1 MESKITYEEATKQ
14 IEEILMRLRNN
25 EISVD
30 DLSKEVK
37 RATELITLCRNKLTT
52 AEADLKKILE

>member
-1 MESKITYEEATKQ
+1 MENKITYEEATKQ
-14 IEEILMRLRNN
+14 IEDILMRLRNN

-30 DLSKEVK
+30 NLSKEVK
-37 RATELITLCRNKLTT
+37 QATELITLCRNKLTT